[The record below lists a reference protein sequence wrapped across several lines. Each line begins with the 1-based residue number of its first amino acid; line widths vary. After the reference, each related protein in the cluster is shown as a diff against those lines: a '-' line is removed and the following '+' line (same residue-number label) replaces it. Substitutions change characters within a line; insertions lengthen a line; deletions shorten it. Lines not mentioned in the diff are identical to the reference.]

1 MQLEKKGGKMICMFV
16 DLKAASNSVDKVIL
30 VETMEER
37 SIKKVLIKRVIKG
50 NKMQSKGKKKQEK
63 IS

>member
-16 DLKAASNSVDKVIL
+16 DLKAASNSVDKGIL

-50 NKMQSKGKKKQEK
+50 NKM
-63 IS
+63 